1 MSDRDDRAT
10 MWGVKDMLEDA
21 MKAISDEP
29 QWGKKA
35 IILFLD
41 DSAEQYHIRTMC
53 AGIGRDS
60 EMITLLD
67 IAHYREQ
74 KNMNG

>member
-1 MSDRDDRAT
+1 MDKPKIIKMSDRDDRAT

-35 IILFLD
+35 IIYSL
-41 DSAEQYHIRTMC
+41 
-53 AGIGRDS
+53 
-60 EMITLLD
+60 MIQQNS
-67 IAHYREQ
+67 II
-74 KNMNG
+74 